1 MQYQFTCARQ
11 HDSPFILNEN
21 GGTKNQEL
29 TAISKKIWQYLLK
42 RKIKITDREADKESR
57 QVRDSR
63 KLNSTIVMKL
73 WSIRKHQRYV
83 YLKSVTPIT
92 PVHVLENRPFQLGQA
107 CFSDN
112 LDSQVCAWFSPFNTH
127 RKGSSESK

>member
-1 MQYQFTCARQ
+1 MQYQFTGARQ

-73 WSIRKHQRYV
+73 
-83 YLKSVTPIT
+83 
-92 PVHVLENRPFQLGQA
+92 
-107 CFSDN
+107 
-112 LDSQVCAWFSPFNTH
+112 
-127 RKGSSESK
+127 

>member
-1 MQYQFTCARQ
+1 MQYQFTCAWQ

-73 WSIRKHQRYV
+73 
-83 YLKSVTPIT
+83 
-92 PVHVLENRPFQLGQA
+92 
-107 CFSDN
+107 
-112 LDSQVCAWFSPFNTH
+112 
-127 RKGSSESK
+127 